1 MKEYRTKE
9 GPFPLRLH
17 YETKDIDD
25 ICLDALREAK
35 LLPSEP
41 SPIKIDL
48 FLEKYFKVVVDYRDL
63 GPGIMGST
71 IFNSK
76 GAVTG
81 IIIAPW
87 IEEEGTDVAERRV
100 RSTLAHEPSQ
110 TDLYHWC
117 YQNRAWVDELTALL
131 DLKLYWEHQDRTV
144 QAVPQSAAFL
154 LRLKLDATLVLLT
167 LWYEFDT
174 AIRDR
179 GETPPVRLT
188 AQQLN
193 DALAAKFEPLRKFQ
207 PSPTRLREILS
218 LAQRKNLLRF
228 IPNEA
233 AENSV
238 IEIYPTLKRVIPFQN
253 IEEWNKHADRY
264 LAAAK
269 DTDATA
275 PLLADD
281 EEGDKDE

>member
-1 MKEYRTKE
+1 MTTDGTTTNTNGLLDKLSGNDRE
-9 GPFPLRLH
+9 RLG
-17 YETKDIDD
+17 E
-25 ICLDALREAK
+25 ALRR
-35 LLPSEP
+35 LLTSGSILGLEP
-41 SPIKIDL
+41 
-48 FLEKYFKVVVDYRDL
+48 
-63 GPGIMGST
+63 
-71 IFNSK
+71 
-76 GAVTG
+76 A
-81 IIIAPW
+81 
-87 IEEEGTDVAERRV
+87 
-100 RSTLAHEPSQ
+100 Q

-117 YQNRAWVDELTALL
+117 YQNRAWVDELAGLL
-131 DLKLYWEHQDRTV
+131 DLKLHWEHQDRTV

-228 IPNEA
+228 MPNEA
-233 AENSV
+233 AEHSM
-238 IEIYPTLKRVIPFQN
+238 IEIY
-253 IEEWNKHADRY
+253 
-264 LAAAK
+264 
-269 DTDATA
+269 
-275 PLLADD
+275 
-281 EEGDKDE
+281 

>member
-1 MKEYRTKE
+1 MSDIETSLNPN
-9 GPFPLRLH
+9 GLLARLQPSDR
-17 YETKDIDD
+17 ER
-25 ICLDALREAK
+25 LGEALRR
-35 LLPSEP
+35 LMSHG
-41 SPIKIDL
+41 SI
-48 FLEKYFKVVVDYRDL
+48 L
-63 GPGIMGST
+63 G
-71 IFNSK
+71 
-76 GAVTG
+76 
-81 IIIAPW
+81 
-87 IEEEGTDVAERRV
+87 
-100 RSTLAHEPSQ
+100 LEPSQ

-117 YQNRAWVDELTALL
+117 YQNRAWVDELAALL

-179 GETPPVRLT
+179 GEMPPVRLT

-193 DALAAKFEPLRKFQ
+193 DSLAAKFEPLRKFQ

-228 IPNEA
+228 MPNEA

-238 IEIYPTLKRVIPFQN
+238 IEIFPMLKRVIPFQD
-253 IEEWNKHADRY
+253 IGEWNKHADRY
-264 LAAAK
+264 LA
-269 DTDATA
+269 TA
-275 PLLADD
+275 SEAGTEIPSLAED